1 MSPRAPVEPRGATG
15 GSRPLASHASDHACR
30 YYVHHFW
37 ATTKPWLLQHTRCLQ
52 YFDFLNET
60 NAAAATSVEVD
71 GEGDSDASVCVPWL
85 RKRRQR
91 ARSMA
96 PLAHKECGGLRT
108 CVFP

>member
-1 MSPRAPVEPRGATG
+1 MSAIARQIQRSERPARARV
-15 GSRPLASHASDHACR
+15 SRLLRSRR

-37 ATTKPWLLQHTRCLQ
+37 ATTKPWLLQHTRCLE

-60 NAAAATSVEVD
+60 TAAASTSVEVD

>member
-1 MSPRAPVEPRGATG
+1 MSTRAPAKPRGANVPRARV
-15 GSRPLASHASDHACR
+15 SRLLRSRR

-37 ATTKPWLLQHTRCLQ
+37 ATTKPWLLQHTRCLE

-60 NAAAATSVEVD
+60 TAAASTSVEVD

-96 PLAHKECGGLRT
+96 PLTHKECGGLRT